1 MAQKAPSAPQAPPPA
16 YEMPTWSQQ
25 PHRVS
30 FTNSFTSS
38 ALQQLWL
45 SCPDSF
51 SQLLAPAAFLGLST
65 HPKSHSR
72 AHDHHES
79 QKSMSG
85 ATEKLAAALQ
95 QHSQMVACGNSN
107 ASVAMLHDLTAFL
120 EAFNMQSSAVS
131 EASKVPAAA
140 ASSRPANQGSSH
152 RAAESA
158 QVQAADR
165 SEASAAASGAIAS
178 AALQVLS
185 VLIAHDKACQQVVV
199 QAMDPAKAAPQV
211 IH

>member
-1 MAQKAPSAPQAPPPA
+1 
-16 YEMPTWSQQ
+16 
-25 PHRVS
+25 
-30 FTNSFTSS
+30 
-38 ALQQLWL
+38 
-45 SCPDSF
+45 
-51 SQLLAPAAFLGLST
+51 
-65 HPKSHSR
+65 
-72 AHDHHES
+72 
-79 QKSMSG
+79 MSG